1 MRSSMTPESQLC
13 ECTKNVLFSSMRVML
28 VRMTLYLVGMII
40 ADLWKEDIKKEV
52 EKLRNLLYHNNSK
65 LIYESQSSENLWLEN
80 NKEYPYLSKLALVLS
95 NINSSSAFIE
105 RFVSICGFVQ
115 DKRKMNIIQ
124 DLFITRCLLRANIK
138 ILNELREIKKQ

>member
-1 MRSSMTPESQLC
+1 
-13 ECTKNVLFSSMRVML
+13 MRVML

-65 LIYESQSSENLWLEN
+65 LIYESQSSKNSWLEN

-95 NINSSSAFIE
+95 NIN
-105 RFVSICGFVQ
+105 
-115 DKRKMNIIQ
+115 
-124 DLFITRCLLRANIK
+124 
-138 ILNELREIKKQ
+138 